1 MKELITVAAS
11 FIIVVAL
18 ALYMYVS
25 NQNHST
31 AVIKNQELNEVVEK
45 NYNELNDLKAEVEGL
60 KQHVRDM
67 DSIYHK

>member
-31 AVIKNQELNEVVEK
+31 AVIKNHELNEVVEK
-45 NYNELNDLKAEVEGL
+45 NYNELNDLKAEVEDL